1 MINLKNNYKLISIH
15 EHEIEISYLEKKL
28 SKHRENDCMNY
39 QFLKKKEE
47 LKVSNE
53 INLLIKCRQSNCD
66 IEFNQYAIVFN
77 GEEYYKINENDIWDG
92 IVYIGTN
99 EEKKVFIVQKIN
111 ENIFNHI
118 KIKFWINCFDMI
130 NKKEKKEENI
140 KGQYKFNV
148 DIEDNANY
156 NNNIEQN
163 ALKIICEEFINQN
176 KKIGKLK
183 KENVELIKEKDKTKD
198 QKDKMETENINL
210 KKNKDNLI
218 NEIDEKKKE
227 NQNLKDKINKLNNQ
241 YEGILKNN
249 NNIGNLMIENENLK
263 KQLKEN
269 NKKYK
274 NSFDELNELKKSVRL
289 GTDKFNEKETYDI
302 IIDINSLLNLN
313 KIGWEIKYPKG
324 KEEYER
330 KMKMDTIVI
339 GVIGNRNKGK
349 SFILQ
354 KLSGYKVPQG
364 YSIITEGL
372 SIKYGEEED
381 HCIAILDSAGKETPL
396 LNPKE
401 NETDEN
407 NRDKIQNA
415 NENININNDKN
426 YENEKLKGKNSYE
439 ICLRDKLITETYIQK
454 FIIDTSHILILV
466 VGNINLNEQ
475 KLLENIK
482 SLLKKE
488 QYLYVIHNLIESY
501 TKEQVNN
508 YIEEQLKNLFGIK
521 LKEINFQNNKGDYHQ
536 KYYVEEENEKVTHL
550 IYVNEY
556 SSIADYYNTPTI
568 KFLKTKNN
576 AEQRRIKFSVV
587 EACKE
592 YLEKIGDTFIEE
604 KIAKSNFENGNNEK
618 IILVNFKNITLKRV
632 FIDAIG
638 KTVTNTFNQPNYSY
652 YTTDKDLI
660 INIEVPGEEAETKGK
675 VEKAQDFYIF
685 SFMGNKPCDEAVLA
699 ENHKV
704 SYSLKK
710 KQDFKF
716 SIYISVK
723 DITLG
728 LNDNGKLNFYQKLK
742 KDGIFTFKY
751 HINDGESTE
760 FE

>member
-1 MINLKNNYKLISIH
+1 
-15 EHEIEISYLEKKL
+15 
-28 SKHRENDCMNY
+28 
-39 QFLKKKEE
+39 
-47 LKVSNE
+47 
-53 INLLIKCRQSNCD
+53 
-66 IEFNQYAIVFN
+66 
-77 GEEYYKINENDIWDG
+77 
-92 IVYIGTN
+92 
-99 EEKKVFIVQKIN
+99 
-111 ENIFNHI
+111 
-118 KIKFWINCFDMI
+118 
-130 NKKEKKEENI
+130 
-140 KGQYKFNV
+140 
-148 DIEDNANY
+148 
-156 NNNIEQN
+156 
-163 ALKIICEEFINQN
+163 
-176 KKIGKLK
+176 
-183 KENVELIKEKDKTKD
+183 
-198 QKDKMETENINL
+198 METENIIL

-218 NEIDEKKKE
+218 KEIDEKKKE
-227 NQNLKDKINKLNNQ
+227 NQTLKDKINNLNNQ
-241 YEGILKNN
+241 YEGILKKN
-249 NNIGNLMIENENLK
+249 NNIENLKIENDNLK

-274 NSFDELNELKKSVRL
+274 NSFDELNELKNTVRL

-302 IIDINSLLNLN
+302 IIDINSLRNLN

-454 FIIDTSHILILV
+454 FIIDTSHILVLV

-568 KFLKTKNN
+568 KFLKTKNS

-592 YLEKIGDTFIEE
+592 YLEKIGDKFIEE
-604 KIAKSNFENGNNEK
+604 KITKSKFENDNHKK
-618 IILVNFKNITLKRV
+618 IKLKDSEQITLKRV
-632 FIDAIG
+632 FVDEIG
-638 KTVTNTFNQPNYSY
+638 KTVTNTFDQPNYSY

-660 INIEVPGEEAETKGK
+660 IKVEVPGEGADLKTKMQKG
-675 VEKAQDFYIF
+675 EEFYTF
-685 SFMGNKPCDEAVLA
+685 FFEGTKPCDESIINEKHKMQ
-699 ENHKV
+699 EN
-704 SYSLKK
+704 LKK
-710 KQDFKF
+710 QNKFKF
-716 SIYISVK
+716 NFYISIK
-723 DITLG
+723 DITIG
-728 LNDNGKLNFYQKLK
+728 ANDKGRSNFYEKTY
-742 KDGIFTFKY
+742 KDGIFTLKY
-751 HINDGESTE
+751 HLVVIEESE
-760 FE
+760 YE

>member
-1 MINLKNNYKLISIH
+1 
-15 EHEIEISYLEKKL
+15 
-28 SKHRENDCMNY
+28 
-39 QFLKKKEE
+39 
-47 LKVSNE
+47 
-53 INLLIKCRQSNCD
+53 
-66 IEFNQYAIVFN
+66 
-77 GEEYYKINENDIWDG
+77 
-92 IVYIGTN
+92 
-99 EEKKVFIVQKIN
+99 
-111 ENIFNHI
+111 
-118 KIKFWINCFDMI
+118 
-130 NKKEKKEENI
+130 
-140 KGQYKFNV
+140 
-148 DIEDNANY
+148 
-156 NNNIEQN
+156 
-163 ALKIICEEFINQN
+163 
-176 KKIGKLK
+176 
-183 KENVELIKEKDKTKD
+183 
-198 QKDKMETENINL
+198 
-210 KKNKDNLI
+210 
-218 NEIDEKKKE
+218 
-227 NQNLKDKINKLNNQ
+227 
-241 YEGILKNN
+241 
-249 NNIGNLMIENENLK
+249 MIENENLK

-274 NSFDELNELKKSVRL
+274 NSFDESNELKNTVRL

-302 IIDINSLLNLN
+302 IIDINSLRNLN

-354 KLSGYKVPQG
+354 KLSGYEVPQG
-364 YSIITEGL
+364 YSVVTEGL

-396 LNPKE
+396 LNPKLKPIITMEE
-401 NETDEN
+401 NTKTNE
-407 NRDKIQNA
+407 A
-415 NENININNDKN
+415 NEIKAKKDE
-426 YENEKLKGKNSYE
+426 ENFEIKKEKSYE

-592 YLEKIGDTFIEE
+592 YLEKIGDTFFEE

-751 HINDGESTE
+751 HLNDGESTE

>member
-1 MINLKNNYKLISIH
+1 MTLNLISAHIH
-15 EHEIEISYLEKKL
+15 DVLFSYAEIKGDDYEIRGYFCLEKGKPL
-28 SKHRENDCMNY
+28 SIPKDSYC
-39 QFLKKKEE
+39 FLKCKKCFYDLYPNKYDFIKLRIKKSEN
-47 LKVSNE
+47 SD
-53 INLLIKCRQSNCD
+53 NL
-66 IEFNQYAIVFN
+66 
-77 GEEYYKINENDIWDG
+77 EEYFGKEYEKHSFKFYKINKDNDNNDNNDNYI
-92 IVYIGTN
+92 YIG
-99 EEKKVFIVQKIN
+99 
-111 ENIFNHI
+111 
-118 KIKFWINCFDMI
+118 
-130 NKKEKKEENI
+130 KKEDIKNFQIDFSYIKKNAESQNI
-140 KGQYKFNV
+140 KDY
-148 DIEDNANY
+148 DM
-156 NNNIEQN
+156 
-163 ALKIICEEFINQN
+163 
-176 KKIGKLK
+176 KLK
-183 KENVELIKEKDKTKD
+183 KLEDENKSLQKIIEILNKDKEEINGKFL
-198 QKDKMETENINL
+198 KMKVIQSNNDETF
-210 KKNKDNLI
+210 D
-218 NEIDEKKKE
+218 KKE
-227 NQNLKDKINKLNNQ
+227 
-241 YEGILKNN
+241 G
-249 NNIGNLMIENENLK
+249 
-263 KQLKEN
+263 
-269 NKKYK
+269 
-274 NSFDELNELKKSVRL
+274 
-289 GTDKFNEKETYDI
+289 YDI
-302 IIDINSLLNLN
+302 VIDITSMYDL
-313 KIGWEIKYPKG
+313 ISCGWEIKYPKG

-396 LNPKE
+396 LNPKLKPIITMEE
-401 NETDEN
+401 NTKTNE
-407 NRDKIQNA
+407 A
-415 NENININNDKN
+415 NEIKAKKDE
-426 YENEKLKGKNSYE
+426 ENFEIKKEKSYE

-751 HINDGESTE
+751 HLNDGESTE

>member
-1 MINLKNNYKLISIH
+1 M
-15 EHEIEISYLEKKL
+15 
-28 SKHRENDCMNY
+28 
-39 QFLKKKEE
+39 
-47 LKVSNE
+47 
-53 INLLIKCRQSNCD
+53 
-66 IEFNQYAIVFN
+66 
-77 GEEYYKINENDIWDG
+77 
-92 IVYIGTN
+92 
-99 EEKKVFIVQKIN
+99 
-111 ENIFNHI
+111 
-118 KIKFWINCFDMI
+118 
-130 NKKEKKEENI
+130 
-140 KGQYKFNV
+140 
-148 DIEDNANY
+148 
-156 NNNIEQN
+156 
-163 ALKIICEEFINQN
+163 
-176 KKIGKLK
+176 
-183 KENVELIKEKDKTKD
+183 
-198 QKDKMETENINL
+198 
-210 KKNKDNLI
+210 
-218 NEIDEKKKE
+218 
-227 NQNLKDKINKLNNQ
+227 
-241 YEGILKNN
+241 
-249 NNIGNLMIENENLK
+249 
-263 KQLKEN
+263 
-269 NKKYK
+269 
-274 NSFDELNELKKSVRL
+274 NELKNSVRL

-302 IIDINSLLNLN
+302 IIDINSLRNLN

-396 LNPKE
+396 LNPKLEPINNMEETTKTNEANEIKAKKEEDNIEIKKE
-401 NETDEN
+401 NSYEMCL
-407 NRDKIQNA
+407 RDKIRNA

-426 YENEKLKGKNSYE
+426 YQNEKLKEKNLYE
-439 ICLRDKLITETYIQK
+439 MCLRDKLITETYIQK

-508 YIEEQLKNLFGIK
+508 YIEKQLKNLFGIK

-556 SSIADYYNTPTI
+556 SSIANYYNTPTI
-568 KFLKTKNN
+568 KFLKTKNS

-592 YLEKIGDTFIEE
+592 YLEKIGDTFFEE

-660 INIEVPGEEAETKGK
+660 IKVEVPGEGADLKTKMQKG
-675 VEKAQDFYIF
+675 EEFYTF
-685 SFMGNKPCDEAVLA
+685 FFEGTKPCDESVINEKHKIQ
-699 ENHKV
+699 EN
-704 SYSLKK
+704 LKNK
-710 KQDFKF
+710 NKF
-716 SIYISVK
+716 EFNIYISIK
-723 DITLG
+723 DITIG
-728 LNDNGKLNFYQKLK
+728 ANDKGRSNFYDKTY

-751 HINDGESTE
+751 HLVVIEESE
-760 FE
+760 YE

>member
-1 MINLKNNYKLISIH
+1 MTLNLISSHIH
-15 EHEIEISYLEKKL
+15 DILFSYAQIKGDYYEIKGYFCLEKGKPFPIPKDSYCYLKCKKCFDDLYPNKYDFIKL
-28 SKHRENDCMNY
+28 KIKKSENS
-39 QFLKKKEE
+39 E
-47 LKVSNE
+47 
-53 INLLIKCRQSNCD
+53 NL
-66 IEFNQYAIVFN
+66 
-77 GEEYYKINENDIWDG
+77 EEYFGKEYERHSFKFYKINKDNYKDNSDNYI
-92 IVYIGTN
+92 YIGKKEDIKNIPSDYIYIKKKNEGALKN
-99 EEKKVFIVQKIN
+99 EESQI
-111 ENIFNHI
+111 I
-118 KIKFWINCFDMI
+118 KDYDM
-130 NKKEKKEENI
+130 
-140 KGQYKFNV
+140 
-148 DIEDNANY
+148 
-156 NNNIEQN
+156 
-163 ALKIICEEFINQN
+163 
-176 KKIGKLK
+176 KLK
-183 KENVELIKEKDKTKD
+183 SL
-198 QKDKMETENINL
+198 
-210 KKNKDNLI
+210 
-218 NEIDEKKKE
+218 
-227 NQNLKDKINKLNNQ
+227 
-241 YEGILKNN
+241 
-249 NNIGNLMIENENLK
+249 ENENKSLQK
-263 KQLKEN
+263 IIELLRKEN
-269 NKKYK
+269 EETN
-274 NSFDELNELKKSVRL
+274 
-289 GTDKFNEKETYDI
+289 DKFLKMKVVQSGDNNFKRDTKKELDGNEEIFDKNEGYDI
-302 IIDINSLLNLN
+302 VVDITSMYDL
-313 KIGWEIKYPKG
+313 ISCGWEIKYPKG

-364 YSIITEGL
+364 YSVITEGL

-396 LNPKE
+396 LNPKLKPIITMEE
-401 NETDEN
+401 NTKTNE
-407 NRDKIQNA
+407 A
-415 NENININNDKN
+415 NEIKAKKDEETFEIKK
-426 YENEKLKGKNSYE
+426 EKSYE

-592 YLEKIGDTFIEE
+592 YLEKIGDTFFEE

-751 HINDGESTE
+751 HLNDGESTE

>member
-1 MINLKNNYKLISIH
+1 MTLNLISAHIH
-15 EHEIEISYLEKKL
+15 EVLFSYAEIKGDDYEIKGYFCLEKGKPFSIPKNSYCFFKCKKCFDDLYPNRYDFIKLRIKKSENSDNLENYFGKEYEKHSFKFYKIYNNNKYDKDNNDNYIYIGKKEDIKNMPSDYIYIKKNTESQNIKDYDMKLKKLEEENKSLKKIIEILNKE
-28 SKHRENDCMNY
+28 
-39 QFLKKKEE
+39 KEE
-47 LKVSNE
+47 INEKFMKMKV
-53 INLLIKCRQSNCD
+53 IQSN
-66 IEFNQYAIVFN
+66 
-77 GEEYYKINENDIWDG
+77 
-92 IVYIGTN
+92 N
-99 EEKKVFIVQKIN
+99 EEK
-111 ENIFNHI
+111 
-118 KIKFWINCFDMI
+118 FD
-130 NKKEKKEENI
+130 
-140 KGQYKFNV
+140 
-148 DIEDNANY
+148 
-156 NNNIEQN
+156 
-163 ALKIICEEFINQN
+163 
-176 KKIGKLK
+176 
-183 KENVELIKEKDKTKD
+183 
-198 QKDKMETENINL
+198 
-210 KKNKDNLI
+210 
-218 NEIDEKKKE
+218 
-227 NQNLKDKINKLNNQ
+227 
-241 YEGILKNN
+241 
-249 NNIGNLMIENENLK
+249 ENE
-263 KQLKEN
+263 
-269 NKKYK
+269 
-274 NSFDELNELKKSVRL
+274 
-289 GTDKFNEKETYDI
+289 GYDI
-302 IIDINSLLNLN
+302 VIDITSMNDLKSG
-313 KIGWEIKYPKG
+313 GWAIKYPKG

-396 LNPKE
+396 LNPKLE
-401 NETDEN
+401 PINNMEETTKTNE
-407 NRDKIQNA
+407 A
-415 NENININNDKN
+415 NEIKAKKDEDNFEIKK
-426 YENEKLKGKNSYE
+426 ENSYE
-439 ICLRDKLITETYIQK
+439 MCLRDKLITETYIQK

-556 SSIADYYNTPTI
+556 SSIANYYNTPTI
-568 KFLKTKNN
+568 KFLKTKNS

-592 YLEKIGDTFIEE
+592 YLEKIGDTFFEE

-660 INIEVPGEEAETKGK
+660 INIEVPGEDAEAKGK

-685 SFMGNKPCDEAVLA
+685 SFMGNKPCEETVLN
-699 ENHKV
+699 EKHKV
-704 SYSLKK
+704 SYSLKN

-751 HINDGESTE
+751 HLNDGESTE